1 MFFNP
6 YSPSM
11 EFFTKFCCQRR
22 FLTKSK
28 WIYMVLFLKKKQIW
42 SKNPKISFRQLTLT
56 EGGYRFFLKKKTKCL
71 GSNKNVN
78 VALFWV
84 VVQSKHLWHWKRY
97 FILILKFCLNYPI
110 RSKARKLLKFAVFDI
125 CLSCQIVCCS
135 YVSYMYKLNQSANY
149 YTFIM

>member
-28 WIYMVLFLKKKQIW
+28 WIYMVLFLKKKTNLVQKSQNIF
-42 SKNPKISFRQLTLT
+42 SSVDANRRRVQV
-56 EGGYRFFLKKKTKCL
+56 FFKKKTKCL